1 MRTLDRI
8 FATLPRASDRPSLA
22 GRLLTILELVE
33 TWPRRR
39 RQGLDLA
46 ELDDRLLA
54 DIGLTRADVARETT
68 KPFWQP

>member
-1 MRTLDRI
+1 MRSLGTRC
-8 FATLPRASDRPSLA
+8 ATLPRTTGRPSLA

-54 DIGLTRADVARETT
+54 DIGLTRADVARETA